1 MPMERTLIRGG
12 RVLALDEGLDDLP
25 IGDVLVEGDRIAAVA
40 PHVAV
45 DDARVIDAR
54 GHIVMPGF
62 VDTHRH
68 TWQTQ
73 MRGICADWTLNDY
86 FLGMRL
92 AISPAYSAEEVYF
105 GNYVGALEAL
115 NAGVTT
121 LVDFS
126 HCNNTP
132 EHADA
137 AIDGLRTAGIR
148 ALHCY
153 GFFASAP
160 SLRFPDHATRRADFA
175 RVVRAHASTG
185 GLLTIGAALTEVGT
199 IPWSDTVAEIE
210 AARAV
215 DARIVTHTGCVW
227 GSLITGGIKEMHAA
241 GLLGA
246 EQIHVHCNTLS
257 DDEWRLLARAGVKVS
272 ISPETELNMGMGRL
286 ALGKCREFGISPT
299 LSCDIVSLNSGDLLS
314 QMRLALAY
322 QRFVD
327 NDPINQHGAM
337 PQKLQCSARDALR
350 WATCNGA
357 DACGLASQIGSLRP
371 GKAADIVVVGGD
383 SFAGRPS
390 HDAAGSIVFQATAHD
405 VRFVLVAGRTVKRD
419 GSLVGVEL
427 GRTVARAEKSAEAVL
442 ARVRQVT
449 PVLPPRAIPG
459 VDFEAMARANLAAVL
474 R

>member
-1 MPMERTLIRGG
+1 VATERTLFRGG
-12 RVLALDEGLDDLP
+12 YVLTMDEGLGDLP
-25 IGDVLVEGDRIAAVA
+25 IGDVLVEGDRIATVA

-45 DDARVIDAR
+45 DEARVIDAR
-54 GHIVMPGF
+54 GHVVMPGF

-92 AISPAYSAEEVYF
+92 AISPAYTPDDVYV
-105 GNYVGALEAL
+105 GNHVGALEAL

-137 AIDGLRTAGIR
+137 AIEGLRSAGIR

-160 SLRFPDHATRRADFA
+160 NPRFPDHAARRADFR
-175 RVVRAHASTG
+175 RVVRAHAGTG
-185 GLLTIGAALTEVGT
+185 GLLTIGAALTEVGS

-215 DARIVTHTGCVW
+215 DARIVAHTGCVW
-227 GSLITGGIKEMHAA
+227 GSLITGGVNEMHAA

-257 DDEWRLLARAGVKVS
+257 DGEWRHLARAGAKVS

-286 ALGKCREFGISPT
+286 ALGKCRELGIRPT

-327 NDPINQHGAM
+327 NDPINQRGAM

-350 WATCNGA
+350 WATRNGA
-357 DACGLASQIGSLRP
+357 DACGLESEIGSLRP
-371 GKAADIVVVGGD
+371 GKAADLIVVGGE
-383 SFAGRPS
+383 SFAGHPR
-390 HDAAGSIVFQATAHD
+390 HDAAGSIVFQTTAHD
-405 VRFVLVAGRTVKRD
+405 VRFVLVGGRTVKHD
-419 GSLVGVEL
+419 GSLVGVDL
-427 GRTVARAEKSAEAVL
+427 GRVGARAEQSAAAVL
-442 ARVRQVT
+442 ARVREVT
-449 PVLPPRAIPG
+449 PVLPPKAMP
-459 VDFEAMARANLAAVL
+459 VDLEAMARANLAAA
-474 R
+474 RR